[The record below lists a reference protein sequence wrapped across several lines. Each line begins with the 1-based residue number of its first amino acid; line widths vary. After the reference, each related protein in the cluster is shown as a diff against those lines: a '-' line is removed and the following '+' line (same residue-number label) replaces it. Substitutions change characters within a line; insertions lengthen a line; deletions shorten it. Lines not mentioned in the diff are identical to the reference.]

1 VCPCLL
7 AGASYPYGICRVIK
21 GEEGRERGSLSCLDN
36 RMSCRVWECVMG
48 RRKSSSRMIPF
59 KLARESGPR
68 ARRANVEETWRKL
81 SASGPN

>member
-59 KLARESGPR
+59 KLGGK
-68 ARRANVEETWRKL
+68 VEERWRKPRQRPHL
-81 SASGPN
+81 SIIIG